1 MSPLPDSLAHS
12 TPPAV
17 RSAPGGPPAPGSGE
31 AVTAA
36 PVAGL
41 TPGSRRADARR
52 RSAAVILASLA
63 IAVLVAS
70 GCGSSADPDTWEEAE
85 QGEYE
90 GGDSAVEENFMAACE
105 LANDTST
112 GGDLNAAE
120 ARVLCECA
128 FDGLRSSLTLQ
139 EFKSLDQ
146 ALREA
151 PNPSDLDEEPEDVW
165 DDTAEAILTSC
176 ARKVDA

>member
-1 MSPLPDSLAHS
+1 MSPLPDSPVHP
-12 TPPAV
+12 TPPV
-17 RSAPGGPPAPGSGE
+17 
-31 AVTAA
+31 
-36 PVAGL
+36 
-41 TPGSRRADARR
+41 ARR
-52 RSAAVILASLA
+52 RSAAVILALLA
-63 IAVLVAS
+63 IAVLLAS

-85 QGEYE
+85 QAEYE
-90 GGDSAVEENFMAACE
+90 GGDSAVEENFLAACE

-120 ARVLCECA
+120 ARLLCECA

-146 ALREA
+146 ALRET